1 MENTKTL
8 KEIKTE
14 KNLNKLI
21 QLLKN
26 LKEGNQFDIKPS
38 LSTYTVYKSSQNVF
52 ELDSTN
58 SGWISTIITAEQLAS
73 FMLKRISSNSFNWE

>member
-14 KNLNKLI
+14 KNLDKLI
-21 QLLKN
+21 QLLNK
-26 LKEGNQFDIKPS
+26 LKDGSQFDIKPS
-38 LSTYTVYKSSQNVF
+38 ISTYTVYKSSQTVF

-58 SGWISTIITAEQLAS
+58 SGWISTIITPEQLAS
-73 FMLKRISSNSFNWE
+73 FMLKRIGANSFNWE